1 MFGKVLVPID
11 GTDVA
16 DGILPYVSQLA
27 RAAEIPILLHT
38 VVDTK
43 DLAIPESA
51 GSFEPMPAI
60 NWGEVEESLKA
71 RAEVVLNST
80 VQRLAD
86 EGLEATATVTVG
98 DPSEE
103 IVKVAADAGC
113 GLIAMSTHGRN
124 ALARGILGSVTDRV
138 LHSSSVPVLTITPER
153 ANRHKV
159 SEDTATKKI
168 LAPLDGSE
176 SAERAMSYV
185 EELAQA
191 MSLEVVLARVVPVD
205 HPAYSVSELGAILPD
220 FTEQRVQE
228 AEKYLERTANNLT
241 NAGLEVQSQV
251 LMGTPGPA
259 LVDFARQTPQSMVV
273 MTTRGRS
280 GLARWV
286 LGSVAE
292 ALIRASG
299 DPVLV
304 IPPED

>member
-16 DGILPYVSQLA
+16 EGILPYVSQLA
-27 RAAEIPILLHT
+27 RAAEIPVLLHT

-43 DLAIPESA
+43 AFAVPESA
-51 GSFEPMPAI
+51 ESFEPMPAI
-60 NWGEVEESLKA
+60 NWTEVEANLRSG
-71 RAEVVLNST
+71 AEAGLNST

-86 EGLEATATVTVG
+86 EGLEAEATVTVG

-103 IVKVAADAGC
+103 IVKVASAAGC

-138 LHSSSVPVLTITPER
+138 LHSSPVPVLTITPER
-153 ANRHKV
+153 ASAHKK
-159 SEDTATKKI
+159 SEDTATKRI

-176 SAERAMSYV
+176 FAERALSYV
-185 EELAQA
+185 EGLARA
-191 MSLEVVLARVVPVD
+191 MSLEVVLARVVPVE

-228 AEKYLERTANNLT
+228 AEKYLERTAGNLR
-241 NAGLEVQSQV
+241 NAGLAVQSQV
-251 LMGTPGPA
+251 LMGTPGSA

-280 GLARWV
+280 GLTRWV

-304 IPPED
+304 IPSEA